1 MAEQELFQ
9 CPVCKLHYHNRELS
23 EQCEAFCR
31 KFHGCSLEITQQSV
45 EHQEF
50 LAKQKEKSNES

>member
-1 MAEQELFQ
+1 MSETYK
-9 CPVCKLHYHNRELS
+9 CPVCGLHYHDKELAVK
-23 EQCEAFCR
+23 CEAFCK

-50 LAKQKEKSNES
+50 MKRRGS